1 MTFRIALLLFA
12 CGMACAELPPVVD
25 KTGGVSGNP
34 NLNSATSPSLSS
46 NYEMMKRIGQMQA
59 EIQQLTGKVEEQA
72 FQIEELKKQQKTMY
86 TDFDDRIQSMENKS
100 SGSPPPSTDAPADPS
115 SPADPTSGSG
125 VEGGVAP
132 PSATDQP
139 TSSSPPKDSPS
150 DASGAMS
157 AAPAASAT
165 KDSANAAT
173 SESASAQVP
182 ENEKQ
187 EYQQAY
193 DDLRNGRTS
202 SAITG
207 FNAYI
212 TNHPGSAYAS
222 NAQYWLGEAHR
233 VNMDNTAARKAFNS
247 VIETYPKSAKVPDA
261 LLKLGYIEME
271 EKNPTKAREIL
282 TRVTTEFP
290 SSKAAALAQK
300 KMLTLDKITEK
311 TAP

>member
-1 MTFRIALLLFA
+1 MKVCIALLLFA
-12 CGMACAELPPVVD
+12 CGTACAELPPVVD
-25 KTGGVSGNP
+25 KTGGVLGNP
-34 NLNSATSPSLSS
+34 NLNAATSPSLSS
-46 NYEMMKRIGQMQA
+46 SYEMMKRIGQMQA

-86 TDFDDRIQSMENKS
+86 TDFDDRIQSMENKP
-100 SGSPPPSTDAPADPS
+100 SGTPPPSIDAPADPTPGS
-115 SPADPTSGSG
+115 DPG
-125 VEGGVAP
+125 VDGATPTP

-139 TSSSPPKDSPS
+139 TSSSPSKDSPS

-157 AAPAASAT
+157 AAPAQPAT
-165 KDSANAAT
+165 KDSASAAT

-202 SAITG
+202 NAITG

-290 SSKAAALAQK
+290 TSKAAALAQK
-300 KMLTLDKITEK
+300 KLLTLDK